1 MPATELPYAADAE
14 VSLSYDELDVLRIQH
29 EKELAQAH
37 VTVQTKFNYAWG
49 LVKSPMRE
57 HQVEGVRLL
66 QEIYRAEPTRRRE
79 CLYYLALGH
88 YKMGNFEE
96 AKRFNGLLMEK
107 EPTNLQAQSLG
118 QLIDKGVAREGY
130 IGMALAGG
138 AAALGTIL
146 LASLV
151 RRATRR

>member
-1 MPATELPYAADAE
+1 MASDLPYAADAE
-14 VSLSYDELDVLRIQH
+14 VSLSYDELEVLRLQH
-29 EKELAQAH
+29 QKELAQGY

-49 LVKSPMRE
+49 LVKSPVRN

-66 QEIYRAEPTRRRE
+66 QELYRAEPTRRRE

-96 AKRFNGLLMEK
+96 AKKFNALLMEK
-107 EPTNLQAQSLG
+107 EPTNMQAISLA

-130 IGMALAGG
+130 IGMALVGG
-138 AAALGTIL
+138 AAAVGTL
-146 LASLV
+146 LVAGLI
-151 RRATRR
+151 RRATRK